1 MWTGDENAKG
11 AGRSGNGAEVF
22 TKMQKTKQNEHA
34 VSPVVGVMLM
44 LVVTIIIAAVVSSF
58 AGGLVGTQH
67 KAPQATLDCQI
78 TWDNGVMSG
87 VPGPIF
93 TMKHLGGD
101 PINTKDVKLVTSW
114 ANATG
119 IYNMQSTVA
128 PVWGT
133 QAATYVSGG
142 SGAGPGTSN
151 YTLSSLNTHET
162 YYGAVEY
169 YNAPYLVV
177 PGSYPTGTG
186 FAANDTVLWFG
197 NYIFRAG
204 DVIQANTDNT
214 VSGTGNSQNQATPI
228 IKYGNLLTGN
238 DIVNVQ
244 LIDLKSGT
252 TIYDK
257 DVNVEM

>member
-1 MWTGDENAKG
+1 
-11 AGRSGNGAEVF
+11 
-22 TKMQKTKQNEHA
+22 MQRIKRNEHA

-44 LVVTIIIAAVVSSF
+44 LVVTIIIAAVVSAF
-58 AGGLVGTQH
+58 AGGLVAQ
-67 KAPQATLDCQI
+67 KERAPQATLDCHI
-78 TWDNGVMSG
+78 TWDNGAMSG

-93 TMKHLGGD
+93 TMKHMGGD
-101 PINTKDVKLVTSW
+101 PINTRNVKLVTSW
-114 ANATG
+114 ANETG
-119 IYNMQSTVA
+119 VYNIQSTVA

-133 QAATYVSGG
+133 QAETYVSGG

-151 YTLSSLNTHET
+151 YTLSSLNTYET
-162 YYGAVEY
+162 YYGATEY

-186 FAANDTVLWFG
+186 FADNDTALWFG
-197 NYIFRAG
+197 NYIFHAG
-204 DVIQANTDNT
+204 DIIQANTDNT

-228 IKYGNLLTGN
+228 IKNGNLLTKN
-238 DIVNVQ
+238 DIVNVK